1 MKIEIIVNRCFSRV
15 LPKLPIARATTKLAL
30 LDLAPDDADDDD
42 NDVNDELVLVLV
54 LINLIAGSL
63 G

>member
-1 MKIEIIVNRCFSRV
+1 MKTEIIVNRCFSRV

-30 LDLAPDDADDDD
+30 LDLAPDDDD